1 VVTLATICIYLLEL
15 YEENDLNFS
24 NVFIFYF
31 CLQHDDEEQYET
43 VSQSII
49 VVLVSLPCKIP

>member
-1 VVTLATICIYLLEL
+1 MYLLEL